1 MASRQ
6 AALERE
12 LEQLVKIN
20 STVSNLISTI
30 RLTRSNISRM
40 NNSNNNTHDLLDQ
53 WIRILSQ
60 TNFTHEMINDSSWNG
75 VESNKMAEV
84 DETDD
89 SEERLEQ
96 ELERIQS
103 ENKLLQLKIDQ
114 KTAEREARESRA
126 NEVLNRRRKE
136 LGLMPRSRV
145 YK

>member
-126 NEVLNRRRKE
+126 NELLNRRRKE

>member
-1 MASRQ
+1 
-6 AALERE
+6 
-12 LEQLVKIN
+12 
-20 STVSNLISTI
+20 
-30 RLTRSNISRM
+30 M